1 MLVQNNIISDHH
13 TITFKINGSQ
23 PRPLTQK
30 TSYRNYCGLD
40 TDSFQTDLAAAFD
53 VVLKS
58 DAHVDG
64 EELLRQY
71 NLNTTSVLDKHAP
84 MVERNKRTRV
94 SQPWIN
100 DDILKIRQRR
110 RALERQWQKRGLEV
124 DKDMYKKQSRLVANE
139 IKTAKAKY
147 YTDSLSD
154 ADTKTTFKIL
164 HSLQRKEKINYQSS
178 HQIKP
183 SVMSSQKFSS
193 TKLTK
198 S

>member
-1 MLVQNNIISDHH
+1 M
-13 TITFKINGSQ
+13 
-23 PRPLTQK
+23 P
-30 TSYRNYCGLD
+30 SYVLAWHDYCGLD

-71 NLNTTSVLDKHAP
+71 NLNTTSVLDEHAP

-100 DDILKIRQRR
+100 DDILKICQRR
-110 RALERQWQKRGLEV
+110 RALERQWQKRGLVV
-124 DKDMYKKQSRLVANE
+124 DKDMYKNQSRLVANE

-147 YTDSLSD
+147 YTESLSD

-164 HSLQRKEKINYQSS
+164 HSLQRKEEHKLPKLASDEAICD
-178 HQIKP
+178 
-183 SVMSSQKFSS
+183 VFS
-193 TKLTK
+193 TNFHRQY
-198 S
+198 